1 MSTFPND
8 QYDLEFVYNEREAWE
23 DDIRPYMEDVHE
35 APGIRVRLR
44 PIPALDMHELQRIA
58 AEIRKAIPAEMLGTV
73 EIIEEAA

>member
-8 QYDLEFVYNEREAWE
+8 QYDLEFVYNEREAME

-35 APGIRVRLR
+35 APGIYVRLR

-58 AEIRKAIPAEMLGTV
+58 AEIRKAIPVEMLGTV
-73 EIIEEAA
+73 EIEEAA